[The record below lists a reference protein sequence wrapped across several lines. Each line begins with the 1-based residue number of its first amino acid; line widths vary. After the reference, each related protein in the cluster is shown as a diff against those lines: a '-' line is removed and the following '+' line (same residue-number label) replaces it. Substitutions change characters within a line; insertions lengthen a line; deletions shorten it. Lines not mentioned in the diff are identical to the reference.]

1 MMGIAP
7 DPAVHLD
14 LLLAH
19 REWVRTLALALTR
32 DENEADD
39 VEQQTWLAAMTSP
52 PSTGESPR
60 GWLTTVARNA
70 ARKQGRSRR
79 RRRAREKAVARGEA
93 SSVSDP
99 ADLAARADAHAQV
112 ATAVV
117 ALPEPYRQALLL
129 RYLEGLAVAEVA
141 TQMGA
146 PLETTRARL
155 RRGREQLRGR
165 LERDVGRGRPLAVVL
180 LPLLDRDTVNAAVG
194 GAATVAVG
202 GLAMAWKLAG
212 GIVLGL
218 ALLGGA
224 WWGLSGGENALNR
237 ADADAHSVD
246 PEIAAAPEVE
256 SVASVARSPRSNR
269 VRVRPPPA
277 DERLDVAEMSKE
289 DTRTVAELLQE
300 RIDVLRFASDTA
312 RTVFAE
318 ISDITGIAIHADV
331 RSAASLD
338 SMPMTMQFSDV
349 TAVVALKT
357 LVRVCGLR
365 LAVEADRVVLHS
377 GSDEWSAGMATEVI
391 EPASRDPNAP
401 QSLVV
406 RGTVVDPSGIGVP
419 GASIYHSGLVATTDE
434 HGAFSAELKKQF
446 GSLFA
451 RKGGLQR
458 SNIFRVSGRYGD
470 EVEVALVMGGPAGT
484 AVIRVTSSSGEV
496 VKSAR
501 VRFRWMVPPSIDTA
515 SVPEIPEPTV
525 AGASA
530 SSRDGEPA
538 TIDYLPE
545 GEIELTVSA
554 RGHVR
559 EARVIE
565 IIAGSVSEMDV
576 ELRKADV
583 ADRLR
588 DERISFDVT
597 DEPLN
602 RLLARIRRESA
613 LQVTFASGTPGDVF
627 GVTVSL
633 RVADDTIEGALR
645 AICLASGHSLK
656 WKVRGDT
663 VILFEE

>member
-1 MMGIAP
+1 M
-7 DPAVHLD
+7 
-14 LLLAH
+14 
-19 REWVRTLALALTR
+19 
-32 DENEADD
+32 
-39 VEQQTWLAAMTSP
+39 
-52 PSTGESPR
+52 
-60 GWLTTVARNA
+60 A
-70 ARKQGRSRR
+70 ARLG
-79 RRRAREKAVARGEA
+79 
-93 SSVSDP
+93 
-99 ADLAARADAHAQV
+99 
-112 ATAVV
+112 
-117 ALPEPYRQALLL
+117 
-129 RYLEGLAVAEVA
+129 
-141 TQMGA
+141 
-146 PLETTRARL
+146 
-155 RRGREQLRGR
+155 
-165 LERDVGRGRPLAVVL
+165 
-180 LPLLDRDTVNAAVG
+180 
-194 GAATVAVG
+194 
-202 GLAMAWKLAG
+202 G

-218 ALLGGA
+218 ALLAVA
-224 WWGLSGGENALNR
+224 WWGLSDSGDSTRGAGTDAPSAAL
-237 ADADAHSVD
+237 AV
-246 PEIAAAPEVE
+246 AAAPETE
-256 SVASVARSPRSNR
+256 AAALGARSTHSKR
-269 VRVRPPPA
+269 VRVRPRSPDEILAAEEPPEEA
-277 DERLDVAEMSKE
+277 
-289 DTRTVAELLQE
+289 TRTVAELLQE
-300 RIDVLRFASDTA
+300 RIGDVQFVADGA
-312 RTVFAE
+312 RAVFAE
-318 ISDITGIAIHADV
+318 ISDVTGIAIHADV
-331 RSAASLD
+331 RTMPTLEDLPITTQFFDVSAS
-338 SMPMTMQFSDV
+338 S
-349 TAVVALKT
+349 ALET
-357 LVRVCGLR
+357 LARICGMR
-365 LAVEADRVVLHS
+365 LVIETDRVVLHEE
-377 GSDEWSAGMATEVI
+377 SDEWSTGMATEVI
-391 EPASRDPNAP
+391 EPASRNPNAL

-451 RKGGLQR
+451 RKSGLQR

-501 VRFRWMVPPSIDTA
+501 VRFRWMVPAAIDTA
-515 SVPEIPEPTV
+515 SVQKTAAPTV
-525 AGASA
+525 ARASA

-545 GEIELTVSA
+545 GEIEVTVSA

-627 GVTVSL
+627 GATVSL